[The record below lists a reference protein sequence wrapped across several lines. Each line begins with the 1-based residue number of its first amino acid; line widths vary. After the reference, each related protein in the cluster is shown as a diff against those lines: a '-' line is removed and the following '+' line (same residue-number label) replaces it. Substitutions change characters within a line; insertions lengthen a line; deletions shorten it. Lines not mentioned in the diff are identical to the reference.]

1 MVWRQSRN
9 RREGFGMKQ
18 KSGLNWNVRFFL
30 SLAAVVVG
38 AIFLQSPLG
47 RWADLFLYDALFLYK
62 PQQAK
67 VENVVVISIDERS
80 FDELSMQWPWPRTV
94 HGQLVD
100 VLAKEKASVVA
111 FDLLFA
117 EPSTLE
123 NDQKFAEAIG
133 RHGNVVLAGNIEEL
147 FDQHVG
153 FSDGYQVIEPTP
165 ILELVKGPV
174 FTGVVAYSLDTDG
187 FLRRTRAIQRGEPS
201 FAQTIVERFAVINKL
216 PVVRDE
222 REKAINYLGPSRTIQ
237 YIPYYQA
244 LDPQQYLPP
253 GFFAGKIVLVGFASA
268 TDANVGSTVLD
279 HFAVP
284 YSRWSGGLMAGVE
297 IHAHAVKNIL
307 DSSFITLVD
316 FDWIIALSCATA
328 FFLGMIFL
336 TIRPIWGT
344 AVFAALFFL
353 AAGFAV
359 VCFVHLY
366 LYVSPIALIFPVTI
380 VYLVSPF
387 AHYLATRKQRNFIR
401 DAFSTYLAP
410 ALVNTLIESPDS
422 LKFDGEQREATVM
435 FLDMAGFTAFA
446 ENTPP
451 QQLIELINRNLGAF
465 AEVILKHGG
474 MIDKYIGDCI
484 MAVWGVPIA
493 DESHQSKSVA
503 AALEAMQLVDV
514 LVRKEKEISGVTFS
528 IRIGLNSG
536 TVIAGNVGGGKQFNY
551 TVLGDQV
558 NLAARLETVNKYYK
572 TKVMLSDAT
581 RAALG
586 DTFLVREI
594 DTIRVMG
601 KQTPVT
607 VFELVAA
614 KDSATEQEQSFVSH
628 YEKALELYR
637 KRMFSES
644 RELCIALL
652 AVKPGDG
659 ATEIIKQ
666 RCEAFLQVP
675 PQDNWDGV
683 YQMDTK

>member
-1 MVWRQSRN
+1 
-9 RREGFGMKQ
+9 MKQ
-18 KSGLNWNVRFFL
+18 KNGLNWNVRFFL
-30 SLAAVVVG
+30 SLAAVFVAVV
-38 AIFLQSPLG
+38 FLQSPLG
-47 RWADLFLYDALFLYK
+47 RWSDLFLYDALFLYK
-62 PQQAK
+62 PQQAN
-67 VENVVVISIDERS
+67 VENIVVISIDERS
-80 FDELSMQWPWPRTV
+80 FNELSMQWPWPRSV

-100 VLAKEKASVVA
+100 QLAKEKAAVVA

-117 EPSTLE
+117 EPSTSE
-123 NDQKFAEAIG
+123 NDQKFADAIA

-147 FDQHVG
+147 FDSHVG

-174 FTGVVAYSLDTDG
+174 FKGVVAYHLDTDG
-187 FLRRTRAIQRGEPS
+187 FLRRNRTMQKGEPS
-201 FAQTIVERFAVINKL
+201 FAQTIVERYAAINKFE
-216 PVVRDE
+216 VVRDE
-222 REKAINYLGPSRTIQ
+222 QEKAINYLGPSRTIQ

-253 GFFAGKIVLVGFASA
+253 GFFAGKIVLIGFASA
-268 TDANVGSTVLD
+268 TDANVGSTELD

-307 DSSFITLVD
+307 DNSFITLVD
-316 FDWIIALSCATA
+316 YDSILALGAAVA
-328 FFLGMIFL
+328 FSLGLLFL

-344 AVFAALFFL
+344 AVFVSLFFI
-353 AAGFAV
+353 AAGISV
-359 VCFVHLY
+359 VCFVQFY
-366 LYVSPIALIFPVTI
+366 LYISPIALILPVTLI
-380 VYLVSPF
+380 YLVSPF

-410 ALVNTLIESPDS
+410 ALVDTLLESPDS

-435 FLDMAGFTAFA
+435 FLDMAGFTAVA
-446 ENTPP
+446 ENTAP
-451 QQLIELINRNLGAF
+451 QELIELINRNLGAF
-465 AEVILKHGG
+465 AEVVLKHGG

-484 MAVWGVPIA
+484 MAVWGVPLA
-493 DESHQSKSVA
+493 DDAHQLKSVA
-503 AALEAMQLVDV
+503 AAFEAIQLADV
-514 LVRKEKEISGVTFS
+514 LVENESKISGAKFS

-558 NLAARLETVNKYYK
+558 NLASRLESVNKFYD
-572 TKVMLSDAT
+572 TKVMMSDTT
-581 RAALG
+581 RSALG
-586 DTFLVREI
+586 DAFVVREI

-607 VFELVAA
+607 VFELLGSKESISEKAL
-614 KDSATEQEQSFVSH
+614 SFANH

-637 KRMFSES
+637 KRMFNES

-652 AVKPGDG
+652 TVKPGDG
-659 ATEIIKQ
+659 ATEILRQ
-666 RCEAFLQVP
+666 RCEMFLQQP
-675 PQDNWDGV
+675 PSEDWDGV